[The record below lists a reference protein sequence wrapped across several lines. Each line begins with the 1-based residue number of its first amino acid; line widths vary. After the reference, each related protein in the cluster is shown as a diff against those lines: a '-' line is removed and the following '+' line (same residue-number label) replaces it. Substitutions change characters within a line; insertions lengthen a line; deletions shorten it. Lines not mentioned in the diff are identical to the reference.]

1 MRRASWIVL
10 GLIAAAIALP
20 PLWFGLFPS
29 PRQALEQPERLVA
42 LPGGMR
48 MNVIERGS
56 GPTLVLVHGTPGQ
69 ASEWRE
75 TTALLAAH
83 GRRVVA
89 IDRIGYGQSDARA
102 DDDFTLAANA
112 RELLALLEV
121 LGLSDVTVVGW
132 SFGGG
137 VALVAAHHDASRIER
152 LVLIGS
158 VGPAPAGRRRGPPAA
173 LRVLSRVILPW
184 ARRVPPLGERVIHS
198 MSGLAFSG
206 QPEPAWWEPGV
217 MANMSQEKSLASYLG
232 ELARIGDQARPDS
245 AGLALPILVIH
256 GDDDRMVPVEVG
268 RALVRNNP
276 NAELLEIAGGSHVL
290 PVTHAALLADR
301 IAGFSAPPRDE
312 STAPPAPAVEP
323 ASDDPEGWT
332 GPLATR

>member
-1 MRRASWIVL
+1 VRRALLLLLALV
-10 GLIAAAIALP
+10 AAAIALP
-20 PLWFGLFPS
+20 PLWFQLFPS
-29 PRQALEQPERLVA
+29 PRPALEQPERLVA
-42 LPGGMR
+42 LPGGAR
-48 MNVIERGS
+48 MNVIERGA

-75 TTALLAAH
+75 TTALLVAH

-89 IDRIGYGQSDARA
+89 IDRIGYGQSDARTNE
-102 DDDFTLAANA
+102 DFTLAANA
-112 RELLALLEV
+112 REVLALLEV
-121 LGLSDVTVVGW
+121 LDLTDVTLVGW

-137 VALVAAHHDASRIER
+137 VALVAAHTDASRIGR

-158 VGPAPAGRRRGPPAA
+158 VGPSPEGRRGPPAA

-184 ARRVPPLGERVIHS
+184 ARRVPPLGERVIRS
-198 MSGLAFSG
+198 MSARAFSG
-206 QPEPAWWEPGV
+206 QPEPAWWQPGV
-217 MANMSQEKSLASYLG
+217 VANMGQQKALTSYLG
-232 ELARIGDQARPDS
+232 ELTRSGDQPRPDS

-256 GDDDRMVPVEVG
+256 GDDDRMVPVEIG
-268 RALVRNNP
+268 RALARNNP

-301 IAGFSAPPRDE
+301 IAGFSAPPRE
-312 STAPPAPAVEP
+312 PPAAPPAPAVEP